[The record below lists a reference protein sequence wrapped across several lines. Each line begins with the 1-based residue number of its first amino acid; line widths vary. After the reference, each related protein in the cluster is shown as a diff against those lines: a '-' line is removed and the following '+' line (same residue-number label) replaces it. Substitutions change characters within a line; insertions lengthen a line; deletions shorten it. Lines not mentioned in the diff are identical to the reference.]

1 VSVAKRWW
9 DENCAAGS
17 TTSSPGK
24 TRRTMYH
31 VDQVRAVAM
40 MAFNAGFRRGACAA
54 KGTAYPDGYD
64 LNLER
69 HLKSVEAEGT

>member
-1 VSVAKRWW
+1 
-9 DENCAAGS
+9 
-17 TTSSPGK
+17 
-24 TRRTMYH
+24 MYH